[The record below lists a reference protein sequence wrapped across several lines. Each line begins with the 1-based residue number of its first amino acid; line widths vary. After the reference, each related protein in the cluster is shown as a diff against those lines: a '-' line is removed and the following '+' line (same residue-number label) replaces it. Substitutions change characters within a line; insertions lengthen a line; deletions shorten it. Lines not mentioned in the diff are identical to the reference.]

1 MLLEWSLRLSCNLLH
16 NLKEQSIFDK
26 MMEWSEM
33 HKYDGND
40 GLKARVSYAT
50 CNFTSAKP
58 VTWIKIK
65 KLESKAAVISHQ
77 AEELI

>member
-1 MLLEWSLRLSCNLLH
+1 
-16 NLKEQSIFDK
+16 
-26 MMEWSEM
+26 M

-77 AEELI
+77 AVKSLYNNTDRKTPVI

>member
-1 MLLEWSLRLSCNLLH
+1 
-16 NLKEQSIFDK
+16 
-26 MMEWSEM
+26 M
-33 HKYDGND
+33 HKYDDND

-77 AEELI
+77 AKELI